1 MLDRSL
7 RVLPIEKQLEILKHT
22 RGLIGLGHC
31 HASDDNMKYSICYP
45 KSPGESSAKPKA
57 MGLEKGE
64 VGWSPFSRSARQ
76 K

>member
-57 MGLEKGE
+57 MGLETGE

>member
-64 VGWSPFSRSARQ
+64 VGWSPFSRSTRQ